1 MDTTTILA
9 IIEMI
14 DARNSSDNES
24 YTNLLYSMYEPYE
37 PETKSYFRGKCEA
50 LDELRNHLQSYI
62 ESQVSALENS
72 TGE

>member
-14 DARNSSDNES
+14 DARHSSDEAQYN
-24 YTNLLYSMYEPYE
+24 NLLYGMYPPNDEN
-37 PETKSYFRGKCEA
+37 KAYFRGKSES
-50 LDELRNHLQSYI
+50 LDELRDHLQSFI
-62 ESQVSALENS
+62 EGQVNAIENS